1 MLIKNFMIKAVLV
14 DDDPKNIAILKTLL
28 QELQLNVEV
37 VGEANNAEEGMQLIP
52 LLDPNLVFL
61 DIEMPFGNA
70 FDLLDK
76 LMPVNFEIIFITAF
90 DEYSLKAFRYSALD
104 YLLKPVDIDDLHLA
118 VQRAEKRIELKNIN
132 GQLTN
137 LLFNLNKP
145 TLSVTKIAIPVKEGF
160 DFIAINEIISCES
173 KNNCT
178 VVNIQS
184 GKKYTCTRTIKDYED
199 LLPGNL
205 FFRIHHSFII
215 NINFIRKFFKDGR
228 GGYVELMDGSTVP
241 VAYRRKD
248 EFLSKLGYS

>member
-1 MLIKNFMIKAVLV
+1 MIKAVLV
-14 DDDPKNIAILKTLL
+14 DDDPKNITILKTLL
-28 QELQLNVEV
+28 QELHLNIEV
-37 VGEANNAEEGMQLIP
+37 TGEANNAEEAGRLIP
-52 LLDPNLVFL
+52 LLNPQLVFL

-104 YLLKPVDIDDLHLA
+104 YLLKPVDIDDLRLA
-118 VQRAEKRIELKNIN
+118 VERAEKRIELKNIN
-132 GQLTN
+132 GQLSN
-137 LLFNLNKP
+137 LLFNLDKP
-145 TLSVTKIAIPVKEGF
+145 GLSIAKIAIPVTEGF
-160 DFIAINEIISCES
+160 DFIAINEIICCES

-178 VVNIQS
+178 IVYIQT
-184 GKKYTCTRTIKDYED
+184 GQKYTCTRTIKDYED

-205 FFRIHHSFII
+205 FFRIHHSYIV

-228 GGYVELMDGSTVP
+228 GGYVELLDGTTFP

-248 EFLSKLGYS
+248 EFLSRLGYN

>member
-1 MLIKNFMIKAVLV
+1 MIKSVLV
-14 DDDPKNIAILKTLL
+14 DDDPKNITILKTLL
-28 QELQLNVEV
+28 QELHLNIEV
-37 VGEANNAEEGMQLIP
+37 IGEANNAEEAVQLIP
-52 LLDPNLVFL
+52 RLNPNLVFL

-76 LMPVNFEIIFITAF
+76 LMPVTFEIIFITAF
-90 DEYSLKAFRYSALD
+90 DEYSLKAFRYCALD
-104 YLLKPVDIDDLHLA
+104 YLLKPVDIDDLRLA

-132 GQLTN
+132 GQLSN

-145 TLSVTKIAIPVKEGF
+145 GLSVTKIAIPVKEGF
-160 DFIAINEIISCES
+160 DFIDINEIISCES

-178 VVNIQS
+178 IVYIQT

-199 LLPGNL
+199 LLPGTL
-205 FFRIHHSFII
+205 FFRIHHSYIV

-228 GGYVELMDGSTVP
+228 GGYVELLDGTTIP

-248 EFLSKLGYS
+248 EFLLKFGYS